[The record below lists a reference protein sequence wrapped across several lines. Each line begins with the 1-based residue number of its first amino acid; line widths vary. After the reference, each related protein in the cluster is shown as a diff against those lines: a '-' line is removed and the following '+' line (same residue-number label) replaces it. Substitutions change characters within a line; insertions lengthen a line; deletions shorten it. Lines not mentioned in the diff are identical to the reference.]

1 MKQLIYLF
9 GIILLVTVTFSSCK
23 KNTSDPN
30 GDETVKTMDDL
41 VISDNFDWKTTKTID
56 VSITLPENNYN
67 QIVKIFSL
75 DGSEL
80 FYVGYANNYNILNTR
95 ITMPTSKTVVMVVYG
110 FDQTYDPI
118 LVDAESDI
126 IANFNGLKSS
136 RDCDLSGL
144 VTYEISE
151 WGSDG
156 SGTPGDIRDLRFL
169 DVFTSGL
176 TVGDTYTLHFDG
188 ATNIETYLSKGG
200 GKDEVLTESKTNPP
214 AKEGGSWASEIVTC
228 MMNVHFDDK
237 GYIGA
242 SEKEWKLKDLVFSS
256 GLFEDVTVQDFLDM
270 ANTALGDGGMNGHS
284 KSDYK
289 NHAKLVN
296 QSFSGNKSGGGET
309 YLTCPGGGGGDDC
322 GCDGGIFS
330 LTMRYTGASSAQIIV
345 QEKKDDVVIYTGTV
359 SPNGEFTVT
368 GGSKKDGRFDNT
380 IYFYVDGVENAE
392 MHVSCSVDLLT
403 GDVYGDFILI
413 AGISKDNLPLCEGDP
428 IPPPPVDPPP
438 PPPDPPATT
447 TVNFDGTLAY
457 EDLWPG
463 KGDYDFNDLIINY
476 EFTVT
481 KDDDDYV
488 QSITG
493 VFTVYAFGAS
503 FHNGFG
509 YILPNVNPNQII
521 SVSGYEIQS
530 GSIFT
535 LAENGLEA
543 NQPDAATVIVYDDS
557 YNILTHPGE
566 GIGVNT
572 DETATYVSPESVVIQ
587 MVFFENGSFASGGPV
602 AFDDLDIGNFNPFII
617 VNQDRD
623 VEVHLLDFAPSNL
636 SDQTIFGTF
645 HDDSDPDQQR
655 YYTTTNN
662 LPWAI
667 NIPTVFEYPVEKQD
681 IVGAYLYFADWAE
694 SEGTI
699 KTDWYEDQSGY
710 RNDIKIY
717 SPTIAK

>member
-1 MKQLIYLF
+1 MKKLIYIL
-9 GIILLVTVTFSSCK
+9 GIILLVSFTFYSCK
-23 KNTSDPN
+23 KNPN
-30 GDETVKTMDDL
+30 ENEPVKTMNDL
-41 VISDNFDWKTTKTID
+41 VISDNFDWKTTKTVD
-56 VSITLPENNYN
+56 VSITLPADDFS
-67 QIVKIFSL
+67 QIVNIFSL
-75 DGSEL
+75 DGEQL
-80 FYVGYANNYNILNTR
+80 FYTGYARNSNVLSTEITIPTSVTTVMLIYSFDQNAEPQIVDVGDNLNYNFNTDKSTSNNYKSTLN
-95 ITMPTSKTVVMVVYG
+95 V
-110 FDQTYDPI
+110 
-118 LVDAESDI
+118 E
-126 IANFNGLKSS
+126 
-136 RDCDLSGL
+136 
-144 VTYEISE
+144 
-151 WGSDG
+151 
-156 SGTPGDIRDLRFL
+156 
-169 DVFTSGL
+169 
-176 TVGDTYTLHFDG
+176 
-188 ATNIETYLSKGG
+188 
-200 GKDEVLTESKTNPP
+200 
-214 AKEGGSWASEIVTC
+214 
-228 MMNVHFDDK
+228 FDD
-237 GYIGA
+237 
-242 SEKEWKLKDLVFSS
+242 E
-256 GLFEDVTVQDFLDM
+256 
-270 ANTALGDGGMNGHS
+270 
-284 KSDYK
+284 
-289 NHAKLVN
+289 
-296 QSFSGNKSGGGET
+296 
-309 YLTCPGGGGGDDC
+309 C
-322 GCDGGIFS
+322 GCNGGIFS
-330 LTMRYTGASSAQIIV
+330 LTMRYTGSTTALVKVIEE
-345 QEKKDDVVIYTGTV
+345 EKPHGGGGATLYTGTV
-359 SPNGEFTVT
+359 APNGEFTAT
-368 GGSKKDGRFDNT
+368 GGSKKDGRFENK
-380 IYFYVDGVENAE
+380 IYFYVDGVENVM
-392 MHVSCSVDLLT
+392 MHVSCSVDLYT

-413 AGISKDNLPLCEGDP
+413 AGISKHNLPLCEGDP
-428 IPPPPVDPPP
+428 IPPVDPPP
-438 PPPDPPATT
+438 PSDPPATT

-543 NQPDAATVIVYDDS
+543 NQPEAATVIVYDDS